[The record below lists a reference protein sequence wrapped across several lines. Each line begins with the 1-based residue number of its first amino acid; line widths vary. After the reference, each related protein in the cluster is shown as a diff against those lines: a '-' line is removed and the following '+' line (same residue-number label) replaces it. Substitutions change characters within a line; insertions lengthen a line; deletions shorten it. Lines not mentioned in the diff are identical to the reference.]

1 MPGLCTARTSLVE
14 PRHRFRSLVKSLT
27 GRENRSELGYNQ
39 QLTYTLN
46 DPFTKRNETDIRLLR
61 ISMIKIGT
69 RRKFARI
76 FPLFRESIPVIT
88 GTWRFV
94 TSVTVTRW
102 YRCIY
107 YAFPMG
113 PHSRLSRPPR
123 ERDAREPL
131 FVKDRGMQMTNSA
144 GSIFIFDSAS
154 SSFEQSGL
162 GVAGAVNLGR
172 VAPFFGAALRFVCSC
187 INCATT
193 D

>member
-76 FPLFRESIPVIT
+76 FPLIRGSIPNIIT
-88 GTWRFV
+88 
-94 TSVTVTRW
+94 
-102 YRCIY
+102 
-107 YAFPMG
+107 
-113 PHSRLSRPPR
+113 
-123 ERDAREPL
+123 D
-131 FVKDRGMQMTNSA
+131 
-144 GSIFIFDSAS
+144 
-154 SSFEQSGL
+154 GL
-162 GVAGAVNLGR
+162 GDSLR
-172 VAPFFGAALRFVCSC
+172 ALR
-187 INCATT
+187 
-193 D
+193 